1 MYLRP
6 VKVTKLL
13 KNNEAEKE
21 VIVGYSHGIMHR
33 ARTVGEISM
42 AGPAIIVERKDGH
55 LFVIDLMKD
64 VEVYFM
70 DRNEK

>member
-6 VKVTKLL
+6 VKVTILL
-13 KNNEAEKE
+13 KDNEEEKE

-33 ARTVGEISM
+33 ALVVGEKSIT
-42 AGPAIIVERKDGH
+42 GPAIIVERKDGH